1 MGQDY
6 DPSWEFTVADL
17 LSFHLGRYKDLIAA
31 ICAGAAAEYA
41 LELRLNQLARA
52 WQEKDFKLAKHIPLM
67 RPRMRGDQS
76 KSAKGKRKT
85 KQAGHGAEVRTV
97 MFRGTSITND
107 LFQPSNSVMYDKEP
121 RYNELLIEQT
131 NFPNPLVVR

>member
-6 DPSWEFTVADL
+6 DPAWEFTVANL
-17 LSFHLGRYKDLIAA
+17 LSFNLGRYKDLIAT

-41 LELRLNQLARA
+41 LELQLHHLARA

-67 RPRMRGDQS
+67 RPRLGGEQR

-85 KQAGHGAEVRTV
+85 RQTGAEV
-97 MFRGTSITND
+97 
-107 LFQPSNSVMYDKEP
+107 
-121 RYNELLIEQT
+121 
-131 NFPNPLVVR
+131 LVVSPIKVLFL